1 MIFRLITVIDFECA
15 FFFLQTRVVPRSLV
29 PNRTGLF
36 LFIKRSEIMGLKERL
51 AELREEG
58 LQEIRESEDLK
69 KINQVRVKMLG
80 KKGPITNV
88 LRGMRDL
95 SAEERPKVG
104 QFANKFRDELT
115 VAIESKKAE
124 LEQAA
129 MNAELEAETVD
140 VTLPGT
146 PVAQGEPHVIQQIID
161 QVVDLF
167 VSMGYE
173 VAVGD
178 EVEQEVY
185 NFEKLNLPKDHP
197 ARDMQDTFYV
207 TPSVLMRTQTSP
219 MQARMLEKHD
229 FSQGPLKMISPGKVY
244 RRDTDDA
251 THSHQFNQIEG
262 MVVGEH
268 ITMADLKGT
277 LKVVAQS
284 LFGDK
289 LDVRLRPS
297 YFPFTEPSVE
307 ADITCFNCMGKGCSI
322 CKHTGWIEVLG
333 AGMVHPNVLRMSGV
347 DPEKFGGFAF
357 GLGPDRFAMLKYGVT
372 DIRNFYQNDVRFLTQ
387 FDRKG

>member
-15 FFFLQTRVVPRSLV
+15 FFLQTRVVPRSLV

-104 QFANKFRDELT
+104 QFANKVRDELT
-115 VAIESKKAE
+115 AAIESKKAE